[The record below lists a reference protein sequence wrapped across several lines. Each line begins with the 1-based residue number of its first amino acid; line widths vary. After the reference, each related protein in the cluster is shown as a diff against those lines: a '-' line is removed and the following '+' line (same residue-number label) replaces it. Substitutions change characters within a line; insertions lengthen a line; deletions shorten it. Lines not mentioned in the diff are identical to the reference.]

1 MIPFLHITTKVDGYP
16 HQSLSQEK
24 GGIGWPYMIVLDS
37 DGTVIV
43 RNIEMREQSV
53 ATFRA
58 VIDDEV
64 PTYLALKT
72 AAMQGGGEAVLT
84 FLRKRIDLANIS
96 YAEASSERKKLEH
109 LDAKEAASLDQ
120 SLVELEVDELF
131 ASIKERNAEAYAK
144 AAPIAAK
151 MAEAG
156 RIPEEKARARNFWRL
171 VGMYA
176 KASKDQ
182 ELAKRASA
190 ALKEIGR

>member
-1 MIPFLHITTKVDGYP
+1 MIPFLHITTKVDGDP

-24 GGIGWPYMIVLDS
+24 GGIGWPYLIAMDS
-37 DGTVIV
+37 DGTVIA

-58 VIDDEV
+58 VIDEEV
-64 PTYLALKT
+64 PAYLALKT
-72 AAMQGGGEAVLT
+72 AAMSGDGEAVLT

-96 YAEASSERKKLEH
+96 FAEASAEREKLED
-109 LDAKEAASLDQ
+109 LDATQAAVLDQ
-120 SLVELEVDELF
+120 SLIELEVDELF
-131 ASIKERNAEAYAK
+131 ASIKDRNPKAYAK

-151 MAEAG
+151 MAKAD
-156 RIPEEKARARNFWRL
+156 RIPKEQARARNFWRL

-182 ELAKRASA
+182 ELGKRASA
-190 ALKEIGR
+190 ALKNIGR